1 VSGRAA
7 GYAVGM
13 TFGMTSNEG
22 PTDTEPDPAI
32 TAGTGAEQVGTRS
45 ELLPEEAAV
54 GSDDPAAQAAVILYE
69 SELRTQ
75 DQEAAPDTMLDH
87 RTSEEATGE

>member
-1 VSGRAA
+1 VAA
-7 GYAVGM
+7 
-13 TFGMTSNEG
+13 TTPPPKLRRFCTS
-22 PTDTEPDPAI
+22 P
-32 TAGTGAEQVGTRS
+32 S
-45 ELLPEEAAV
+45 
-54 GSDDPAAQAAVILYE
+54 LYE